1 LLLILIGSAG
11 RGRKRLGYAMLLIA
25 ALGLVMVFAT
35 DIFGF
40 GRGRPVFVYNM
51 LDLERFRWRGPSL
64 GEGKHTIV
72 FDFKYDGPGV
82 GKGGTGV
89 LTVDGKEV
97 DRKSMEHTIPFLMP
111 ADESFDVGLDTR
123 TPVDFTY
130 DCPFNFTGTIDKLT
144 FNLGKSQLEAE
155 DQKKVADAVAKAN
168 D

>member
-1 LLLILIGSAG
+1 
-11 RGRKRLGYAMLLIA
+11 
-25 ALGLVMVFAT
+25 LGLVMVFAT

-40 GRGRPVFVYNM
+40 GRGRPIFVYNM
-51 LDLERFRWRGPSL
+51 LDLERFRWRGSSL
-64 GEGKHTIV
+64 GEGKHTVV

-130 DCPFNFTGTIDKLT
+130 DSPFSFTGTIDKLT
-144 FNLGKSQLEAE
+144 MNLGKSQLEAE